1 MNSVDEFK
9 QLLDA
14 LEANLLVAK
23 VELQKAASQTLSR
36 RDLLLLINAVEC
48 WESEGLFS
56 WPDDKD
62 CELVGV
68 DPFQQEDD
76 AYAMTAQLKAKL
88 SEMLTGP

>member
-1 MNSVDEFK
+1 M
-9 QLLDA
+9 
-14 LEANLLVAK
+14 
-23 VELQKAASQTLSR
+23 SQALSR

-68 DPFQQEDD
+68 DPFERDD
-76 AYAMTAQLKAKL
+76 GAYEMTAQLKDKL
-88 SEMLTGP
+88 NEMLTGP

>member
-1 MNSVDEFK
+1 MNHQAEIK
-9 QLLDA
+9 KLLDE
-14 LEANLLVAK
+14 LEASLLVAK
-23 VELQKAASQTLSR
+23 SGLEQAARQTLSR

-62 CELVGV
+62 CELVGA

-88 SEMLTGP
+88 NEMLTGP